1 MLDKNYHAWGHFFF
15 KIIAQMFAGVG
26 VYPYLCI
33 SIHTKKRTMTDNQK
47 AMFKIE
53 QGDNNRTKIQK
64 MDRFVSSNWSVLVE
78 GAIKVGALNGGFIVV
93 ISYNGV
99 TLDFQIETVKTHI
112 FNWDRRNT
120 KEGIPDEVVNKAAYT
135 IEKLMEM
142 GKK

>member
-1 MLDKNYHAWGHFFF
+1 
-15 KIIAQMFAGVG
+15 
-26 VYPYLCI
+26 
-33 SIHTKKRTMTDNQK
+33 MTDNQK
-47 AMFKIE
+47 TMFNIE

-64 MDRFVSSNWSVLVE
+64 MDRFVSINWSVLVE
-78 GAIKVGALNGGFIVV
+78 GAIKVGALNDGFIVV

>member
-1 MLDKNYHAWGHFFF
+1 MRVWDNTRKFVHQFT
-15 KIIAQMFAGVG
+15 Q
-26 VYPYLCI
+26 
-33 SIHTKKRTMTDNQK
+33 KKRTMTDKQK
-47 AMFKIE
+47 TMFNIE

-78 GAIKVGALNGGFIVV
+78 GAIKVGALNGGFIVI

-112 FNWDRRNT
+112 FHWDRRNT
-120 KEGIPDEVVNKAAYT
+120 KNSIPDEVVTKAAYT

>member
-1 MLDKNYHAWGHFFF
+1 
-15 KIIAQMFAGVG
+15 
-26 VYPYLCI
+26 
-33 SIHTKKRTMTDNQK
+33 MTDNQK

-78 GAIKVGALNGGFIVV
+78 GAIKVGALNGGFVV
-93 ISYNGV
+93 AISYNGV

-120 KEGIPDEVVNKAAYT
+120 KGGIPDEVVNKAAYT